1 MKKEKGEKRK
11 EKGERRKGGISL
23 IIKKLRCKTMN
34 SIAIRGTAYFA
45 SDFHFGAPDV
55 GASRER
61 ETAILRWLDEI
72 SSDCDH
78 LFLLGDIFDFW
89 FEYRDVVPKG
99 YFRFF
104 SKLLEMK
111 EKGTEIYYFTG
122 NHDMWVKCY
131 FADELGVQIF
141 RTPQEFEI
149 NGKRCYIGHGDGL
162 DSRDRG
168 YLLMKKIFAFK
179 PNIMLYGALPPRW
192 AFSIAR
198 FCSRS
203 SRAQNSKPHS
213 KNEEKARKQE
223 QATLEFIRN
232 ILKNSKIDY
241 FIFGHRH
248 LPMQVEV
255 APNVTYF
262 NTGDWLKHNTFLRL
276 GGDGAVLKVNR

>member
-1 MKKEKGEKRK
+1 
-11 EKGERRKGGISL
+11 
-23 IIKKLRCKTMN
+23 MN
-34 SIAIRGTAYFA
+34 SIAITGTAYFA
-45 SDFHFGAPDV
+45 SDFHFGAPSAEV
-55 GASRER
+55 SRER
-61 ETAILRWLDEI
+61 ETAVLRWLDEI

-99 YFRFF
+99 YYRFF

-111 EKGTEIYYFTG
+111 EKGTKIYYFTG
-122 NHDMWVKCY
+122 NHDMWVKSY
-131 FADELGVQIF
+131 FVDELGMQIF
-141 RTPQEFEI
+141 RGPQVFEI
-149 NGKRCYIGHGDGL
+149 NGKRCFVAHGDGL
-162 DSRDRG
+162 DPKDHG
-168 YLLMKKIFAFK
+168 YLLIKRIFAFK
-179 PNIMLYGALPPRW
+179 PNIILYGALPPRW

-223 QATLEFIRN
+223 QATLDFIRN
-232 ILKNSKIDY
+232 TLKTSAADY

-255 APNVTYF
+255 ESGVTYF
-262 NTGDWLKHNTFLRL
+262 NTGDWLSHNSFLRM
-276 GGDGAVLKVNR
+276 DASSAVLKVNS